1 MLQRWYL
8 PVGPV
13 FANFV
18 FMAVPPVPP
27 FGTTKSLQDWL
38 QYHWYPRSHP
48 VSRLSCM
55 QKRVPEILELRRRL
69 VED

>member
-1 MLQRWYL
+1 MLQMWYQS
-8 PVGPV
+8 VGPV

-38 QYHWYPRSHP
+38 QYHWYPRSHQN
-48 VSRLSCM
+48 VDALSGVH
-55 QKRVPEILELRRRL
+55 KSARKS
-69 VED
+69 